1 MLPWLALIVVFAW
14 TRIPELLPPNFSA
27 AYALVF
33 CAGVFLRGRIAWWLP
48 LVVMVATDLALNCYY
63 HFGAGWDVFNR
74 KTLLYQLGTYAG
86 YVVLWGLGRWF
97 QRSETSG
104 PLRASGFQKLTRVLT
119 LIGGSVLGA
128 ILFYLITNTLSWLVN
143 PFGNAEYV
151 KTLEGWL
158 RALTAGTAG
167 WPQTWEFFRNTLTSA
182 GLFTGLFAT
191 AMSLVESPA
200 DKGEEA
206 PAAEP
211 AEDAEPH
218 AEEAKA

>member
-1 MLPWLALIVVFAW
+1 M
-14 TRIPELLPPNFSA
+14 
-27 AYALVF
+27 
-33 CAGVFLRGRIAWWLP
+33 P

-74 KTLLYQLGTYAG
+74 KTLLYQLGTYIGYAG
-86 YVVLWGLGRWF
+86 LWGLGRCF
-97 QRSETSG
+97 QRPEAAG
-104 PLRASGFQKLTRVLT
+104 RGREGKLARVLT

-158 RALTAGTAG
+158 RALTGGTAG

-191 AMSLVESPA
+191 ALSLVESPA

-206 PAAEP
+206 PVAEP
-211 AEDAEPH
+211 VGDAEPQP
-218 AEEAKA
+218 EEAKA